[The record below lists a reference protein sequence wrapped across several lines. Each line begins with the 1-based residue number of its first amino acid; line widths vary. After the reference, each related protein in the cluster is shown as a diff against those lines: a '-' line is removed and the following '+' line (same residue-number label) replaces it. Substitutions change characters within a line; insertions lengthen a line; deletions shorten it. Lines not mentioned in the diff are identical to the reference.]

1 MAKTRIVLFS
11 LVALLV
17 LVGCGANRTALEST
31 GAIDS
36 TDVVAQVQ
44 YLDGPTEGPMYEI
57 SMTVPEEWVGQFEV
71 ANYGNRIVFE
81 YLQPLDA
88 DDQADLEAGEEVRR
102 RKSQILW
109 IDVLSRAQYWEQI
122 GSYPGDWINIL
133 FTADTYFAYQRVD
146 GLPDLVT
153 LSGLPEDDYF
163 ELIESVPGIIASFD
177 AVRMDQSALAQ
188 N

>member
-11 LVALLV
+11 IVALLV

-31 GAIDS
+31 GPIESA
-36 TDVVAQVQ
+36 DVVAQVQ

-57 SMTVPEEWVGQFEV
+57 SMMVPEEWVGQFEV

-81 YLQPLDA
+81 YLIPLDEE
-88 DDQADLEAGEEVRR
+88 DQADLEAGETVRQ
-102 RKSQILW
+102 RKATVLW
-109 IDVLSRAQYWEQI
+109 IDALSRAQYWEQI

-133 FTADTYFAYQRVD
+133 FTADTYFAYQRVAS
-146 GLPDLVT
+146 LPDLPA
-153 LSGLPEDDYF
+153 LSGLPEEVYF
-163 ELIESVPGIIASFD
+163 ELVAAVPDIIASFD
-177 AVRMDQSALAQ
+177 AVRLDQAALAQ